1 MEAISSVIDALAW
14 PIFPAEPWP
23 QAAFVSVAVLLLVG
37 VLMLAFPATCGH
49 VLGLDSAATRPGG
62 IGELRPTGGFLAGY
76 ALAVLMFF
84 DQPVLCAGFGVA
96 MAVAAFARLISLMS
110 DTSASLLNVLLFL
123 VQLIFAVAMLYYFGQ
138 AITNELQLGVP
149 SELMPKLVF
158 SVFAALAVIG
168 ILVLFAPRIAM
179 SAAGLWV
186 FGDKQGGIASVRST
200 GGFMLGIGLFGMAVA
215 GYWQSQ
221 FVVLLM
227 LCFGFI
233 VALVLSM
240 IGRLL
245 ALVLNRGNLVFNA
258 IALFVQIAAVILV
271 ITYVGGAM

>member
-1 MEAISSVIDALAW
+1 MEALSSVLDALAW
-14 PIFPAEPWP
+14 PAFPTEPWP
-23 QAAFVSVAVLLLVG
+23 QAAFVSVAVLLVAGL
-37 VLMLAFPATCGH
+37 LMLAFPVTCGR
-49 VLGLDSAATRPGG
+49 VLGLDGAATRPGG

-76 ALAVLMFF
+76 ALAVLTFF

-96 MAVAAFARLISLMS
+96 MAVATFSRLVSLMS

-123 VQLIFAVAMLYYFGQ
+123 VQLIFSVAMLYYFGA

-149 SELMPKLVF
+149 TELMPQIVF
-158 SVFAALAVIG
+158 FVFAALSVLGFLI
-168 ILVLFAPRIAM
+168 LFAPRLAM
-179 SAAGLWV
+179 NTAGLWV
-186 FGDKQGGIASVRST
+186 LGDKQGGIASVRST
-200 GGFMLGIGLFGMAVA
+200 GGFMLGLGAFGMAVA

-227 LCFGFI
+227 LCFGFA
-233 VALVLSM
+233 VALALSV

-245 ALVLNRGNLVFNA
+245 ALVLNRGNLVFN
-258 IALFVQIAAVILV
+258 IAALVIQFLAMVLV